1 MSDFIFFGTGG
12 LLSSICLDKLVENKL
27 LPQHVFIQAN
37 KHSNF
42 PNLTEIVCQRAYI
55 PYSLI
60 DSVHTEDNI
69 LKLKQLNPSFG
80 IVASFGEIFK
90 KSILSLFPI
99 YNVHTGKLPENRG
112 AYPVFWKIKEN
123 EDVFSVSI
131 HRVEEKIDA
140 GEVLLI
146 REGDFSNL
154 VFSNDFFTAFY
165 HLAAEA
171 LIQTIEKIST
181 SSLLALP
188 VDETKARYYPKFAES
203 DFALNPEEDIN
214 LLHKKINRLQFYGN
228 PTILNYALTE
238 SSILY
243 NHPIDIKQ
251 HILIVISKN
260 SVVLKNSSGIL
271 LIKHLK

>member
-1 MSDFIFFGTGG
+1 
-12 LLSSICLDKLVENKL
+12 
-27 LPQHVFIQAN
+27 
-37 KHSNF
+37 
-42 PNLTEIVCQRAYI
+42 
-55 PYSLI
+55 
-60 DSVHTEDNI
+60 
-69 LKLKQLNPSFG
+69 
-80 IVASFGEIFK
+80 
-90 KSILSLFPI
+90 
-99 YNVHTGKLPENRG
+99 VHTGKLPENRG
-112 AYPVFWKIKEN
+112 AYPVFWKIIEN

-154 VFSNDFFTAFY
+154 VFSHDFFTAFY
-165 HLAAEA
+165 NLAAEA
-171 LIQTIEKIST
+171 LIQVIEKIST
-181 SSLLALP
+181 SSLHALP
-188 VDETKARYYPKFAES
+188 IDETKSHYYPKYTEA

-228 PTILNYALTE
+228 PTILNYALIE

-243 NHPIDIKQ
+243 NHPIDIQQ

-271 LIKHLK
+271 LIKHLT

>member
-1 MSDFIFFGTGG
+1 MSDFVFFGTGG
-12 LLSSICLDKLVENKL
+12 LLSSICLDKLMENKHF
-27 LPQHVFIQAN
+27 PQHVFIQAN

-42 PNLTEIVCQRAYI
+42 PNLTEIVCQRFSI

-60 DSVHTEDNI
+60 DSIHSDDNI
-69 LKLKQLNPSFG
+69 FKLKQLNPSFG

-112 AYPVFWKIKEN
+112 AYPVFWKIIEN

-146 REGDFSNL
+146 REDDFSNL

-181 SSLLALP
+181 SSLHTLP
-188 VDETKARYYPKFAES
+188 VDETKAHYYPKFTEA
-203 DFALNPEEDIN
+203 DFVLNPEEDIN

-243 NHPIDIKQ
+243 NHPIDIQQ
-251 HILIVISKN
+251 HILIDISKN
-260 SVVLKNSSGIL
+260 SVVLKNSTGIL
-271 LIKHLK
+271 LIKHLT